1 MMTITKTVRFPLL
14 LASGFVIQFPLLFLA
29 IAIGTIGRSFDLPIG
44 NTVGLLLSPG
54 IAYFWA
60 EGFHSTYHLAG
71 LLIGVIVNT
80 IYFAIV
86 LFVGAALWKK
96 LRKPVA
102 AAEQIVGPERGERV
116 SQLD

>member
-1 MMTITKTVRFPLL
+1 MTMTKIVKFPLL
-14 LASGFVIQFPLLFLA
+14 LAIGFVIQFPLIFLA

-44 NTVGLLLSPG
+44 NAVGLLLSPG
-54 IAYFWA
+54 IAFFWA
-60 EGFHSTYHLAG
+60 EGFHSNYHLAG

-86 LFVGAALWKK
+86 LFLGAALWKR

-102 AAEQIVGPERGERV
+102 AAEQIVGPERR
-116 SQLD
+116 